1 LIALLNALEHLSNPE
16 PALRAI
22 ARGNGARR
30 IRGRQR
36 TEVLAIGRWGR
47 AQVGPLGRTATR
59 MLSVELLDSVL
70 RGAGLHTIAS
80 NDVRAAVSSQHF
92 PAPILF
98 SLAGASCAH
107 T

>member
-1 LIALLNALEHLSNPE
+1 MEH
-16 PALRAI
+16 
-22 ARGNGARR
+22 GAFVVVSAPNVTHRD
-30 IRGRQR
+30 IS
-36 TEVLAIGRWGR
+36 GRWGC
-47 AQVGPLGRTATR
+47 AQIGPLGRTATR
-59 MLSVELLDSVL
+59 MLSAELLDSVL